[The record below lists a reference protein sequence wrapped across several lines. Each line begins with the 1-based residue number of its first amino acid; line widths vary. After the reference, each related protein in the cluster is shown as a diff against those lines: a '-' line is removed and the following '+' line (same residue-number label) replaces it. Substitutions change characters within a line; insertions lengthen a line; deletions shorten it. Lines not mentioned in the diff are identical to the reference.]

1 MGYKF
6 IINWVFIFYIFY
18 NPNKFSLRSL
28 SNKDFLNWLKSV
40 AVFKLKKY
48 IFAVFNNFF
57 LPSTKF

>member
-28 SNKDFLNWLKSV
+28 SNKDFLN
-40 AVFKLKKY
+40 
-48 IFAVFNNFF
+48 
-57 LPSTKF
+57 